1 MIIKLKVMVIW
12 FGIIKMRN
20 ILDNGRI
27 IIKMVLGFMFGM
39 NLKENKN
46 FLEIDMLDNGLMV
59 LEKVM
64 ENFIILMVV
73 FMKVIGKIIKKKV
86 LVF

>member
-1 MIIKLKVMVIW
+1 MVLW
-12 FGIIKMRN
+12 YGIIKMRN

-64 ENFIILMVV
+64 GNFIILMEVY
-73 FMKVIGKIIKKKV
+73 MKVIGKIIKKKV